1 MQASRKLRLQ
11 ILEDTD
17 SADWRSNLTELD
29 VGNMGASGAC
39 GLEPTVHHSQREMLL
54 LAAELMPKSLTSPN
68 WHQALLPIAN
78 RLPASGFLGFECRLA
93 PGPSALDLHH
103 PLYRPA
109 DYRALLDHRP
119 RDANWPPLYVLVAGC
134 LQEGDVLGRGI
145 ATLWIEADRP
155 TRMGS
160 APVPAVFAGLK
171 ATVHTEQLLCLLIE
185 RCLPDTSP
193 RRLDQ
198 WISVMRQVA
207 ALGGRISHFGFMLSR
222 PKQPVR
228 INVEGLEPGGLDAIL
243 GLIDWPA
250 QRRPELWP
258 LERLDASTEWTRL
271 ALDLGETLLPSIGL
285 EILPKPGVDRSVWI
299 RDWLPRLVTA
309 GLCCPAKSAG
319 VQAWPRRVRPSKR
332 DDPWPDAL
340 LIEHLIRRPDD
351 LSELI
356 LAVQHLKL
364 SWRVH
369 HCQAKVYL
377 AMGRRWYDRGRA

>member
-1 MQASRKLRLQ
+1 MQAARKLQMQ
-11 ILEDTD
+11 IHGAAD
-17 SADWRSNLTELD
+17 SAGWSSKLTEPE
-29 VGNMGASGAC
+29 VGNVESSGAC
-39 GLEPTVHHSQREMLL
+39 GQAPAAHHSQREMLL
-54 LAAELMPKSLTSPN
+54 LAADLMPRSLAPRN
-68 WHQALLPIAN
+68 WHHALLPITD

-93 PGPSALDLHH
+93 SGPWALDLHH

-119 RDANWPPLYVLVAGC
+119 RDSNWEPLYALVAGC
-134 LQEGDVLGRGI
+134 LQDGDVLARGI
-145 ATLWIEADRP
+145 ATLWLEADRP
-155 TRMGS
+155 TSAGS

-171 ATVHTEQLLCLLIE
+171 ASVHTEQLLRLLLD

-228 INVEGLEPGGLDAIL
+228 INVEGLEPDGLDQIL
-243 GLIDWPA
+243 RQIDWPT
-250 QRRPELWP
+250 QGRPELWP
-258 LERLDASTEWTRL
+258 LEQMDSSTEWTRL
-271 ALDLGETLLPSIGL
+271 ALDLDENLLPSIGL

-299 RDWLPRLVTA
+299 KGWLKRLVRT
-309 GLCCPAKSAG
+309 GLCCPAKAAD

-340 LIEHLIRRPDD
+340 LIEHLLTRPDD

-364 SWRVH
+364 SWRVE

-377 AMGRRWYDRGRA
+377 AMGRRWYARGRA